1 VKVISWNLLRRVGA
15 AVEDV
20 AALIAKQRPDLLLMQ
35 EATREIENL
44 PALCGGH
51 LYRAP
56 LPARIHGLAAW
67 SPRALSQPAPL
78 PLALP
83 VSPWPGR
90 VLRVAQI
97 VRLGDIALANVH
109 LSHGQVLNRLQLN
122 HIATL
127 LQGPAAIIGDFNA
140 VGPTLLPG
148 FRDVGPRTPTHI
160 ATNVLALRL
169 DRCVVRGLRCLQADA
184 LDRGPSDHSP
194 IIVELVRDGI
204 RVAPPLRRHKAV
216 RRLRA
221 GRAYLSRSATALSR
235 RLRAQ
240 PQPFADDLAVVV
252 DRDGSSLGVGPA
264 AD

>member
-56 LPARIHGLAAW
+56 LPARVHGLAAW
-67 SPRALSQPAPL
+67 SPRALSRPEPL

-169 DRCVVRGLRCLQADA
+169 DRCVVRGLRCLQAGA

-194 IIVELVRDGI
+194 IIVELVRDDI

-216 RRLRA
+216 RRWRA
-221 GRAYLSRSATALSR
+221 GRAYLSRSATALGR
-235 RLRAQ
+235 RMRVQ
-240 PQPFADDLAVVV
+240 PQPFADDLAAVV
-252 DRDGSSLGVGPA
+252 DRDGSSLDIGPA